1 MNPPF
6 IFFLILPSKS
16 FASGP
21 LLRNDNL
28 GGKFQKGDLIF
39 DTEIFLFM
47 NSLAKY
53 VFLTRHKLC

>member
-28 GGKFQKGDLIF
+28 GGKFQKGTSFLIQKYF
-39 DTEIFLFM
+39 
-47 NSLAKY
+47 SL
-53 VFLTRHKLC
+53 